1 MNDDGHT
8 QTVLWGKKCVS
19 AGREKN
25 EKENTSIETRKE
37 TPTDCRFVFSNSKI
51 HKDAERL
58 RSSSPRLCTGL
69 PCEFVTSFHSPLLFI
84 HCTTLQIKP
93 YGTTALQLGLPTLA
107 EDKQYK
113 MKSKWNEKREKKLRK
128 AYDEIMKDQYMS
140 VAEVKKC
147 LGAMG
152 YILNDQQCL
161 CFLYTIDTNRDGHIQ
176 WEEFRDGVKQLVTTF
191 AKNGKKQKKDKKKE
205 KK

>member
-1 MNDDGHT
+1 M
-8 QTVLWGKKCVS
+8 
-19 AGREKN
+19 
-25 EKENTSIETRKE
+25 
-37 TPTDCRFVFSNSKI
+37 
-51 HKDAERL
+51 
-58 RSSSPRLCTGL
+58 
-69 PCEFVTSFHSPLLFI
+69 
-84 HCTTLQIKP
+84 
-93 YGTTALQLGLPTLA
+93 TTALHLGLPTLA

-140 VAEVKKC
+140 VAEVKEC

-152 YILNDQQCL
+152 YILDDMQCL
-161 CFLYTIDTNRDGHIQ
+161 SFLYTIDTNRDGHIQ

-191 AKNGKKQKKDKKKE
+191 AKNGKKQKKDKKKD